1 MRSSGIL
8 CFMAVVVLS
17 AGCAPQPTGGFQVL
31 ATETFLGD
39 MAQNVAGSRVKVDVL
54 LPAGVDP
61 HEFQPTPQDAIKIE
75 RSRVLVINGLGLEA
89 WLTNSLLQNASGAS
103 LVVAT
108 DGLKPLADPSGQHN
122 QGDPHMWMNP
132 LNAEQYVNNIRDGLS
147 KADPAGSA
155 GYATNAEAYDA
166 QLKALDEWIRS
177 EVAQIPSERRL
188 LVTNHDSLGY
198 FAEAY
203 GFKLIGT
210 VIPGISTDASTS
222 AREVASL
229 IQAIK
234 STGAP
239 AIFVDVSENPKL
251 AEQIASE
258 SGTKVVTGLYI
269 GTLSTANGPAP
280 SYIDMMKYDVTL
292 IADALR

>member
-1 MRSSGIL
+1 MRTSAIL
-8 CFMAVVVLS
+8 CLVAVLVLA
-17 AGCAPQPTGGFQVL
+17 AGCAQPSSSGPQVL

-39 MAQNVAGSRVKVDVL
+39 ITQNVAGSRMQVGVL

-75 RSRVLVINGLGLEA
+75 QSKVLVINGLGLEA
-89 WLTNSLLQNASGAS
+89 WLTNSLLQNASGAL
-103 LVVAT
+103 LVVASEGIT
-108 DGLKPLADPSGQHN
+108 PLADPSGEHN

-132 LNAEQYVNNIRDGLS
+132 LDVVRYANNIRDGLS

-155 GYATNAEAYDA
+155 VYAANAAAYNA
-166 QLKALDEWIRS
+166 QLKALDAWIRG
-177 EVAQIPSERRL
+177 EVTQIPPDRRL

-203 GFKLIGT
+203 GFRLIGT

-222 AREVASL
+222 AQEVASL
-229 IQAIK
+229 IQTIR
-234 STGAP
+234 SHEAP

-258 SGTKVVTGLYI
+258 SGAKVITGLYI
-269 GTLSTANGPAP
+269 GTLSGSNGPAP
-280 SYIDMMKYDVTL
+280 TYIDMMKYDVTL
-292 IADALR
+292 LVDALK

>member
-1 MRSSGIL
+1 MRTSGIL
-8 CFMAVVVLS
+8 CLIAMVVLS
-17 AGCAPQPTGGFQVL
+17 AGCARPSTGGLEVL

-39 MAQNVAGSRVKVDVL
+39 MTQNVAGSRVHVDVL
-54 LPAGVDP
+54 LPAGMDP

-75 RSRVLVINGLGLEA
+75 QSKVLVVNGLGLEA

-103 LVVAT
+103 LVVASE
-108 DGLKPLADPSGQHN
+108 GLKPLADPSGQHN

-132 LNAEQYVNNIRDGLS
+132 LNVVQYVNNIRDGLS
-147 KADPAGSA
+147 KSDPAGSA
-155 GYATNAEAYDA
+155 AYAANAEAYDA

-177 EVAQIPSERRL
+177 QIAQIPPERRL

-203 GFKLIGT
+203 GFRLVGT

-222 AREVASL
+222 AQEVASL
-229 IQAIK
+229 IQTIK
-234 STGAP
+234 SNAAP

-258 SGTKVVTGLYI
+258 SGARVVTGLYI
-269 GTLSTANGPAP
+269 GTLSAPNGPAP
-280 SYIDMMKYDVTL
+280 TYIDMMKYDVTL
-292 IADALR
+292 LVDALR

>member
-75 RSRVLVINGLGLEA
+75 RSKVLVINGLGLEA

>member
-1 MRSSGIL
+1 MKSSGIL
-8 CFMAVVVLS
+8 CLIAALVLS
-17 AGCAPQPTGGFQVL
+17 AGCATHPNSGLQVL

-39 MAQNVAGSRVKVDVL
+39 MTQNVAGSRMRIDVL

-75 RSRVLVINGLGLEA
+75 RSKVLVINGLGLEA
-89 WLTNSLLQNASGAS
+89 WLTDSLLQNAPGAS

-108 DGLKPLADPSGQHN
+108 DGLKPLADPSGEHN

-132 LNAEQYVNNIRDGLS
+132 LNVVQYVNNIRDGLS

-155 GYATNAEAYDA
+155 IYAANAEAYKA
-166 QLKALDEWIRS
+166 QLTALDEWIRS
-177 EVAQIPSERRL
+177 EVAQIPPDRRL

-203 GFKLIGT
+203 GFELIGT

-222 AREVASL
+222 AQEVGSL
-229 IQAIK
+229 IQTIK
-234 STGAP
+234 SSEAP
-239 AIFVDVSENPKL
+239 AIFVDASENPNL

-258 SGTKVVTGLYI
+258 SGAKVVMGLFI
-269 GTLSTANGPAP
+269 GTLTTANGPAP
-280 SYIDMMKYDVTL
+280 TYIDLMKYDVTL
-292 IADALR
+292 IVDALR

>member
-39 MAQNVAGSRVKVDVL
+39 MTQNVAGSRVKVDVL

-75 RSRVLVINGLGLEA
+75 RSKVLVINGLGLEA

-229 IQAIK
+229 IQTIK

>member
-1 MRSSGIL
+1 MDSSRIVCL
-8 CFMAVVVLS
+8 VAVIVLS
-17 AGCAPQPTGGFQVL
+17 AGCTTPPTGGLHVL

-39 MAQNVAGSRVKVDVL
+39 ITQNVAGSRLTVDVL

-61 HEFQPTPQDAIKIE
+61 HEFQLTPQDAIKIE
-75 RSRVLVINGLGLEA
+75 RSKVLVINGLGLEA
-89 WLTNSLLQNASGAS
+89 WLTNSLLQNARGAS

-108 DGLKPLADPSGQHN
+108 DGLKPLADPSGEHN

-132 LNAEQYVNNIRDGLS
+132 INVAQYVNNVRDGLS

-155 GYATNAEAYDA
+155 VYAANADAYNA

-177 EVAQIPSERRL
+177 EVAQIPPERRL

-198 FAEAY
+198 FADAY

-222 AREVASL
+222 AQEVASL
-229 IQAIK
+229 IQTIK
-234 STGAP
+234 SNGAP
-239 AIFVDVSENPKL
+239 AIFVDVSENQKL
-251 AEQIASE
+251 ADQIASE
-258 SGTKVVTGLYI
+258 SGAKVIKGLYV
-269 GTLSTANGPAP
+269 GTLSAPSGPAP
-280 SYIDMMKYDVTL
+280 TYIDMMKYDVKL
-292 IADALR
+292 LVSALR

>member
-1 MRSSGIL
+1 MRCLI
-8 CFMAVVVLS
+8 AVLLLS
-17 AGCAPQPTGGFQVL
+17 AGCAPPPAGGLHVL

-39 MAQNVAGSRVKVDVL
+39 MTQNVAGSRIQVEAL

-75 RSRVLVINGLGLEA
+75 QSKVLVVNGLGLEA

-108 DGLKPLADPSGQHN
+108 DGLQPLADPSGEHN
-122 QGDPHMWMNP
+122 QGDPHTWMNP
-132 LNAEQYVNNIRDGLS
+132 VNVLQYVSNIRDGLS

-155 GYATNAEAYDA
+155 VYAANAEAYDA
-166 QLKALDEWIRS
+166 QLKALDEWIRGK
-177 EVAQIPSERRL
+177 VAQIPPERRL

-222 AREVASL
+222 AQEVASL
-229 IQAIK
+229 IQTIR

-239 AIFVDVSENPKL
+239 AIFVDASENPKL

-258 SGTKVVTGLYI
+258 SGAKVVTGLYI
-269 GTLSTANGPAP
+269 GTLSKPNGPAP
-280 SYIDMMKYDVTL
+280 TYIELMKYDVRL
-292 IADALR
+292 IVDALR